1 MTPGFIDLWATS
13 LSAGL
18 LVDIQ
23 IIVGLVDLTFVIHS
37 MVQEQRV
44 VLGNLLAFLSVRKE

>member
-1 MTPGFIDLWATS
+1 MG
-13 LSAGL
+13 
-18 LVDIQ
+18 IQ

-44 VLGNLLAFLSVRKE
+44 VLGNLLAFLSGFDLADDG